1 MNNFVCA
8 GRLTKDPELRYTKDN
23 KAVCNINI
31 AINDGDNTT
40 FLPITIF
47 GKPAEATNRYC
58 KKGSQIAVS
67 GTIKNNNWKD
77 KEDKTHFDYVFMA
90 NKTTFL
96 SSKGNSTPEQENGLK
111 EPKNELEQNIKDMD
125 LAF

>member
-8 GRLTKDPELRYTKDN
+8 GRLTKDPEIRYTKDN

-58 KKGSQIAVS
+58 KKGDMIGISEI
-67 GTIKNNNWKD
+67 IKNNNWKD
-77 KEDKTHFDYVFMA
+77 KEDKTHFDYVFVA
-90 NKTTFL
+90 NNTTFL
-96 SSKGNSTPEQENGLK
+96 SSKGNSTSEQENNLK

-125 LAF
+125 LGW

>member
-1 MNNFVCA
+1 MNNFVCI
-8 GRLTKDPELRYTKDN
+8 GRLTKDPEIRYTKDN
-23 KAVCNINI
+23 KAVCSINI

-47 GKPAEATNRYC
+47 GKPAEATHKYC
-58 KKGSQIAVS
+58 KKGDMMGIS

-77 KEDKTHFDYVFMA
+77 KEDKTHFDYIFVA

-96 SSKGNSTPEQENGLK
+96 SSKGNSVPKQENASN
-111 EPKNELEQNIKDMD
+111 EPKNELEQNVKDMD
-125 LAF
+125 LGW